1 MALISLTN
9 LASSKPIPSS
19 HQKDQYEDLVDFVF
33 DNLVN
38 VRIYD
43 GIIPQ
48 SRILDKYSKKVNNNS
63 AAFINNSQSHKGP
76 KKLSYGQLEP
86 SYSSSDLEWY
96 NELNKMN
103 FNLTSQYPYNR
114 MLMYSF
120 SDVGDM
126 GKNFILAKNVFY
138 RWFGRM

>member
-1 MALISLTN
+1 MALISLAN
-9 LASSKPIPSS
+9 PAYSKPIPSS
-19 HQKDQYEDLVDFVF
+19 HQKDQYEDLIDFVF
-33 DNLVN
+33 DNLAN

-48 SRILDKYSKKVNNNS
+48 SRILDKYSKKVDDDS
-63 AAFINNSQSHKGP
+63 VALINNSQSHKEP
-76 KKLSYGQLEP
+76 KKLSYGQPEP

-126 GKNFILAKNVFY
+126 GKNFILAKKCIL
-138 RWFGRM
+138 

>member
-1 MALISLTN
+1 MALISLAN
-9 LASSKPIPSS
+9 SASSKPILSS

-63 AAFINNSQSHKGP
+63 AAFINNSQSHKEP

-86 SYSSSDLEWY
+86 SYSSSDLE
-96 NELNKMN
+96 
-103 FNLTSQYPYNR
+103 
-114 MLMYSF
+114 
-120 SDVGDM
+120 
-126 GKNFILAKNVFY
+126 
-138 RWFGRM
+138 